1 MGILKATGFRPA
13 EWLPEIRS
21 EIQVGLRPVPEIAG
35 RFAALGVLVFW
46 VAGTEEQ
53 APAVKLTDFA
63 RANSLEEHL
72 TDDEKPL
79 LKEPRS
85 VAHAQ
90 IDTIGWKIENLW
102 ALAWILG
109 FDPPPS
115 LDGIVKDDM
124 VGRVMA
130 FVPAP
135 PCALEDFISSCAVRP
150 YEEVD
155 QMEDLFYCAHN
166 AVRSAQLGSNTVPDG
181 FDPLTDGGAIHE
193 RRHSLTWALSP
204 GTSWD
209 ETDLST

>member
-1 MGILKATGFRPA
+1 MGFQPA

-21 EIQVGLRPVPEIAG
+21 EIQEGLRPVSEIAG

-46 VAGTEEQ
+46 VAGSEEQ

-63 RANSLEEHL
+63 QANSLEEHL
-72 TDDEKPL
+72 TDDEKSL

-85 VAHAQ
+85 MAHAQ

-115 LDGIVKDDM
+115 LDGIVEDDM

-135 PCALEDFISSCAVRP
+135 PRALEDFISSCVVRP

-204 GTSWD
+204 GTTWD